1 MASQAA
7 KPTVTVLDYGAG
19 NVRSVINAL
28 ELLGC
33 DVDLVR
39 TAKDV
44 RAAEILVFPG
54 VGCFAAAMDALDEL
68 GVLDALRDYLRD
80 KDRPFLGI
88 CLGLQ
93 LLFASSEESPG
104 REGVGAVDG
113 VVKKLRPP
121 QQVAI
126 PHMGWNEA
134 LATKESPLFQPRE
147 RYYFVHSFAI
157 DTCDPKWAA
166 AVSDY
171 GGQRFTCA
179 VADGR
184 RAACQFHP
192 EKSGKQGLALLRRFV
207 SLARSTQANLG
218 AVVSGTTTLAPRI
231 IAALDVRTNDQGDLV
246 VTKGDGYDVREK
258 TEGERAVRNLGKP
271 VDLCARYYD
280 EGADEICI
288 LNICAFKGEAA
299 GDLPLLGVLRKASE
313 RCFVPLTI
321 GGGVRDY
328 TASDGSSVTALDVA
342 DAYFRAGADKVGIGS
357 DAVKAAKGYYA
368 STSQKTSIEQIAT
381 KYGRQAVV
389 VSLDPRRVWLS
400 DNEDA
405 PSGENGAPA
414 PLVVT
419 HATARGPSG
428 ESRCWWRATT
438 SGGRTDE
445 PICAVAVAVAA
456 AALGAGEFMVNC
468 IDCDGK
474 GTGYD
479 IDLLKLVKQSVEVP
493 VIASSGAGQPS
504 HFSDVFKGAHVDAA
518 LAAGIFHR
526 REVAISEVKAAVRGA
541 GYPVRD

>member
-1 MASQAA
+1 MVEA
-7 KPTVTVLDYGAG
+7 VER
-19 NVRSVINAL
+19 RSV
-28 ELLGC
+28 
-33 DVDLVR
+33 
-39 TAKDV
+39 
-44 RAAEILVFPG
+44 
-54 VGCFAAAMDALDEL
+54 
-68 GVLDALRDYLRD
+68 
-80 KDRPFLGI
+80 PFLGI
-88 CLGLQ
+88 CVGMQ
-93 LLFASSEESPG
+93 LMASRGHEY
-104 REGVGAVDG
+104 REVDG
-113 VVKKLRPP
+113 LGWIAGDVVEIEPGDDRLK
-121 QQVAI
+121 V
-126 PHMGWNEA
+126 PHMGWNDLIVTGSHPILDGVQTGDHA
-134 LATKESPLFQPRE
+134 
-147 RYYFVHSFAI
+147 YFVHSYHFRVAR
-157 DTCDPKWAA
+157 PEERLAH
-166 AVSDY
+166 VDY
-171 GGQRFTCA
+171 GTDVTA
-179 VADGR
+179 IIGR
-184 RAACQFHP
+184 DTMIGTQFHP

-218 AVVSGTTTLAPRI
+218 AVVSGSTTLAPRI

-368 STSQKTSIEQIAT
+368 STSQVTSIEQIAT

-389 VSLDPRRVWLS
+389 VSLDPRRVWLA
-400 DNEDA
+400 DNEEA
-405 PSGENGAPA
+405 PAGENGAPA

-438 SGGRTDE
+438 SGGRKDE

-479 IDLLKLVKQSVEVP
+479 IDLLKLVKRSVEVP
-493 VIASSGAGQPS
+493 VIASSGAGKPS